1 MKSIIRTI
9 ICSMMLCLLPMSGH
23 AQDAD
28 LFTPVHKNAL
38 RLPAVPLITVDP
50 YFCLWSKYD
59 HLYDG
64 SVTHWSGVKKPLNG
78 AVYVD
83 GKAYRFMG
91 ESMEGIQPL
100 AAEKAWT
107 GKYVTSNPSGSW
119 TSIDYDDSSW
129 QSGEAPWGGGDDN
142 YNKTVKT
149 SWSGGNV
156 DIWVRRSF
164 DLEEI
169 EENAL
174 YYIMYKHDD
183 VFQLYINGTQIVST
197 GETWDVSGT
206 AVRIDKSLLKTG
218 RNVVSCH
225 CHNTYGGAY
234 VDMGVYMSI
243 LQEAEQKSCDVT
255 ATSTYYTFKCGGID
269 LNVVFTTPQVMSDLV
284 LFSTPI
290 SYISYQAKS
299 NDGKEHDVR
308 MYLQTSAEMAVRN
321 TSQTTITRRKL
332 ANGNMY
338 FYGGNETQSVLS
350 HTNDLIDWGYV
361 YAFSDQKEGHNL
373 KLGEHDA
380 LLREFASNGTVTS
393 PTLTRRSPGGTYYS
407 IVYNDSLGIVDA
419 EGKHAFYMLGYDD
432 TYSIQYFNSNRKG
445 YWTENG
451 KTSITKR
458 FEDLY
463 ENYEDIMQR
472 CREVDRQIYDDG
484 YAVGG
489 TKYAEILASVYRQ
502 TNAAHKLFTDSK
514 GNLMF
519 MSRENNS
526 GGFINTLDVTY
537 PSQPLY
543 WVYSPA
549 LAKAMI
555 TPVFEYSALGKWNY
569 DFPNHDLG
577 HYPIANGNHYG
588 NPADGSGSTMPVEQ
602 SGNMLTLAAIIATQ
616 DGDLDYLRKYL
627 PYMTKWADYLVE
639 NGKDP
644 ANQLCTD
651 DFMGHSARNTNLAA
665 KAIMGVM
672 SYSEVCRMLG
682 NEEKAQEYKAKAEDM
697 VAFWKQTAVTGSGTS
712 KHYLLNFGANSNTWS
727 DKYNLVWD
735 KIWGWDLMK
744 DVRTTEMAY
753 YMNKMQAFGLPL
765 DSRGNYCK
773 NDWQMWTM
781 GFADIASQRT
791 KLINTLWKYIN
802 ETTSRVPVSDNHDV
816 LSGRQAM
823 FQARSV
829 VGGYWM
835 RVFVEKTEGN
845 LLTGINGP
853 TPNPSRNGGEVYDLA
868 GRKVQ
873 GAWSKG
879 QEDSSMFNSQF
890 LIHNSKLGKGIYIVN
905 GRKVVVK

>member
-1 MKSIIRTI
+1 MKRLLTI
-9 ICSMMLCLLPMSGH
+9 VLCLVSLSGY
-23 AQDAD
+23 AQDTD
-28 LFTPVHKNAL
+28 FYTPVHRNAL

-83 GKAYRFMG
+83 GTAYRFMG
-91 ESMEGIQPL
+91 ESLESIYPV

-107 GKYVTSNPSGSW
+107 GKYVTSKPSGAWSD
-119 TSIDYDDSSW
+119 IDYDDSSW
-129 QSGEAPWGGGDDN
+129 KDGEAPWGGGDDG

-149 SWSGGNV
+149 AWSGGNV

-169 EENAL
+169 DDNAV

-183 VFQLYINGTQIVST
+183 VFQLYVNGTQVVST
-197 GETWDVSGT
+197 GETWDVTGKT
-206 AVRIDKSLLKTG
+206 VRIDNSLLRQG

-225 CHNTYGGAY
+225 CHNTTGGAY
-234 VDMGVYMSI
+234 VDMGVYLSV
-243 LQEAEQKSCDVT
+243 LEEAVQKSCTVT
-255 ATSTYYTFKCGGID
+255 ATSSYYTFQCGGID
-269 LNVVFTTPQVMSDLV
+269 LDLVFTTPQVMKDLV

-290 SYISYQAKS
+290 SYISYQARS

-308 MYLQTSAEMAVRN
+308 LFLQTSAEMAIR
-321 TSQTTITRRKL
+321 TTAQSTTTRRKL
-332 ANGNMY
+332 SNGYMY
-338 FYGGNETQSVLS
+338 FYAGNQSQDVLS

-373 KLGEHDA
+373 RLGEHDA
-380 LLREFASNGTVTS
+380 VLREFASTGSVTS
-393 PTLTRRSPGGTYYS
+393 PTIAKTSQGGTYYS
-407 IVYNDSLGIVDA
+407 IVYNDSLGIVNTS
-419 EGKHAFYMLGYDD
+419 GKRAFTMLGYDD
-432 TYSIQYFNSNRKG
+432 TYSIQYFKTNRRG
-445 YWTENG
+445 YWSNNG
-451 KTSITKR
+451 KVTITKR

-463 ENYEDIMQR
+463 ENYQSIMQQ
-472 CREVDRQIYDDG
+472 CRNVDREIYNDG

-502 TNAAHKLFTDSK
+502 VNAAHKLFTDTK

-543 WVYSPA
+543 WIYSPA

-616 DGDLDYLRKYL
+616 DGDIEYLRKYL
-627 PYMTKWADYLVE
+627 PYMTKWANYLVE

-672 SYSEVCRMLG
+672 SYSEILRMLG
-682 NEEKAQEYKAKAEDM
+682 DDEQADEYKAKALDM
-697 VAFWKQTAVTGSGTS
+697 ADFWKKNAYTTNGGR
-712 KHYLLNFGANSNTWS
+712 HYLLNFGANTSTWS
-727 DKYNLVWD
+727 TKYNLIWD
-735 KIWGWDLMK
+735 KIWGWDIMK
-744 DVRTTEMAY
+744 DARTAEMSF
-753 YMNKMQAFGLPL
+753 YMNKMKTYGLPL
-765 DSRGNYCK
+765 DSRGDLCK
-773 NDWQMWTM
+773 SDWQMWVM
-781 GFADIASQRT
+781 GFADVTSQRT
-791 KLINTLWKYIN
+791 ALINSLWKYIN
-802 ETTSRVPVSDNHDV
+802 ETKSRVPVSDNHYA
-816 LSGRQAM
+816 SGGNQAM

-835 RVFVEKTEGN
+835 RVFVEQFIDVN
-845 LLTGINGP
+845 RTGIDP
-853 TPNPSRNGGEVYDLA
+853 LA
-868 GRKVQ
+868 PFRGDEI
-873 GAWSKG
+873 A
-879 QEDSSMFNSQF
+879 
-890 LIHNSKLGKGIYIVN
+890 NSKSQNGKWFDLSGRQMVNGKWPNGKLPQGIYIKD
-905 GRKVVVK
+905 GKKTLIIK

>member
-1 MKSIIRTI
+1 MKRLLTA
-9 ICSMMLCLLPMSGH
+9 LFCLLSLTGRT
-23 AQDAD
+23 QNTEF
-28 LFTPVHKNAL
+28 FTPVHQNAL

-83 GKAYRFMG
+83 GEAYRFMG
-91 ESMEGIQPL
+91 ESMEGIYPL

-107 GKYVTSNPSGSW
+107 GKYVTSKPSGSW
-119 TSIDYDDSSW
+119 NAVDYDDSSW
-129 QSGEAPWGGGDDN
+129 QSGEAPWGGGDDT

-149 SWSGGNV
+149 PWSGGNV

-169 EENAL
+169 DDNAL

-183 VFQLYINGTQIVST
+183 VFQLYVNGTQIVST

-206 AVRIDKSLLKTG
+206 AVRIDKSLLQTG
-218 RNVVSCH
+218 RNVISCH
-225 CHNTYGGAY
+225 CHNTTGGAY
-234 VDMGVYMSI
+234 VDMGLYLSV
-243 LQEAEQKSCDVT
+243 LEEASQKSCTVT
-255 ATSTYYTFKCGGID
+255 ATSTYYTFQCGGID
-269 LNVVFTTPQVMSDLV
+269 LDVVFTTPQVMNDLV

-290 SYISYQAKS
+290 SYISYQARS
-299 NDGKEHDVR
+299 NDGKTHDVR
-308 MYLQTSAEMAVRN
+308 MFLQTSAEMAIRN
-321 TSQTTITRRKL
+321 TGQSTTTRRKVS
-332 ANGNMY
+332 NGNLY
-338 FYGGNETQSVLS
+338 FYGGNQTQNVLS
-350 HTNDLIDWGYV
+350 HTSDLIDWGYV
-361 YAFSDQKEGHNL
+361 YAFSDQQEGHNL
-373 KLGEHDA
+373 RLGEHDA
-380 LLREFASNGTVTS
+380 LLREFAATGTVTS
-393 PTLTRRSPGGTYYS
+393 PTISKASPGGTYYS
-407 IVYNDSLGIVDA
+407 IVYNDSLGIVNM
-419 EGKHAFYMLGYDD
+419 EGKRAFAMFGYDD
-432 TYSIQYFNSNRKG
+432 TFSIQYFGTNRKG
-445 YWTENG
+445 YWANNG
-451 KTSITKR
+451 KTTIIKR

-463 ENYEDIMQR
+463 ENYEEIMQR
-472 CREVDRQIYDDG
+472 CRNVDREIYNDG

-489 TKYAEILASVYRQ
+489 TKYAEILAAVYRQ
-502 TNAAHKLFTDSK
+502 VNAAHKLFTDTK

-543 WVYSPA
+543 WIYSPA

-555 TPVFEYSALGKWNY
+555 TPVFEYSALGKWNH

-577 HYPIANGNHYG
+577 HYPLANGNHYG
-588 NPADGSGSTMPVEQ
+588 NPNDGSGSTMPVEQ

-627 PYMTKWADYLVE
+627 PYMTKWANYLVE

-672 SYSEVCRMLG
+672 SYSEICRMLG
-682 NEEKAQEYKAKAEDM
+682 DEEQAEEYKAKAKDM
-697 VAFWKQTAVTGSGTS
+697 VAFWKKNALTTSSGR
-712 KHYLLNFGANSNTWS
+712 HYLLNFGANTSTWS

-744 DVRTTEMAY
+744 DVRTTEMSY
-753 YMNKMQAFGLPL
+753 YMNKMQTYGLPL

-781 GFADIASQRT
+781 GFADVESQRT
-791 KLINTLWKYIN
+791 RLINTLWKYIN

-835 RVFVEKTEGN
+835 RVFVEQFIDNNRTKIDEAQI
-845 LLTGINGP
+845 INGK
-853 TPNPSRNGGEVYDLA
+853 SSNGKWYDLQ
-868 GRKVQ
+868 GRQ
-873 GAWSKG
+873 WLTAP
-879 QEDSSMFNSQF
+879 
-890 LIHNSKLGKGIYIVN
+890 KGIYIKD
-905 GRKVVVK
+905 GKKIIK

>member
-1 MKSIIRTI
+1 MKRLLTVL
-9 ICSMMLCLLPMSGH
+9 LCLLSLTGR
-23 AQDAD
+23 AQNTEF
-28 LFTPVHKNAL
+28 FTPVHQNTL

-83 GKAYRFMG
+83 GQAYRFMG
-91 ESMEGIQPL
+91 ESMEGICPL

-107 GKYVTSNPSGSW
+107 GKYVTQRPSGSW
-119 TSIDYDDSSW
+119 SDIDYDDSGW
-129 QSGEAPWGGGDDN
+129 KNGEAPWGGGDDA

-149 SWSGGNV
+149 PWSGGNV

-164 DLEEI
+164 DIEEI
-169 EENAL
+169 EDNAI

-183 VFQLYINGTQIVST
+183 VFELYVNGTRIVST

-206 AVRIDKSLLKTG
+206 AVRIDKSLLQTG

-234 VDMGVYMSI
+234 VDMGVYLSV
-243 LQEAEQKSCDVT
+243 LQEAEQQSCTVT

-269 LNVVFTTPQVMSDLV
+269 LAVVFTTPQIMSDLT

-290 SYISYQAKS
+290 SYVSYQAKS
-299 NDGKEHDVR
+299 NDRKTHDVSI
-308 MYLQTSAEMAVRN
+308 YLQTSAEMAIR
-321 TSQTTITRRKL
+321 TTDQSTTTRRKI
-332 ANGNMY
+332 ANDKMY
-338 FYGGNETQSVLS
+338 FYAGNASQNVLS
-350 HTNDLIDWGYV
+350 QTNDLIDWGYV
-361 YAFSDQKEGHNL
+361 YTFSDQKPGHNL
-373 KLGEHDA
+373 RLGEHDA
-380 LLREFASNGTVTS
+380 VLREFASTGTVTS
-393 PTLTRRSPGGTYYS
+393 PVISKSSSGGTYYS
-407 IVYNDSLGIVDA
+407 IVYNDSLGRVNTK
-419 EGKHAFYMLGYDD
+419 GKCSFTMFGYDD
-432 TYSIQYFNSNRKG
+432 TYSIQYFNNNRKG
-445 YWTENG
+445 YWANNG
-451 KTSITKR
+451 KTTILKR

-463 ENYEDIMQR
+463 ENYDDIMLR
-472 CREVDRQIYDDG
+472 CRLVDKQIYNDG

-502 TNAAHKLFTDSK
+502 VNAAHKLFTDGK

-543 WVYSPA
+543 WIYSPA

-627 PYMTKWADYLVE
+627 PYMTKWANYLVK

-672 SYSEVCRMLG
+672 SYSEICRMLG
-682 NEEKAQEYKAKAEDM
+682 DEEQAEEYKAKAKDM
-697 VAFWKQTAVTGSGTS
+697 AAFWKKNAYTTDGGT
-712 KHYLLNFGANSNTWS
+712 HYLLNFGANTNTWS

-735 KIWGWDLMK
+735 KIWGWDLML
-744 DVRTTEMAY
+744 DVRNTEMSY
-753 YMNKMQAFGLPL
+753 YMNKMQTYGLPL

-781 GFADIASQRT
+781 GFADVESERT
-791 KLINTLWKYIN
+791 RLINTLWKYIN
-802 ETTSRVPVSDNHDV
+802 ETSSRVPVSDNHDV

-835 RVFVEKTEGN
+835 RVFVEQFIDCDR
-845 LLTGINGP
+845 TGIRLPKIINSKSS
-853 TPNPSRNGGEVYDLA
+853 NNKLYDLS
-868 GRKVQ
+868 GRQ
-873 GAWSKG
+873 WSM
-879 QEDSSMFNSQF
+879 DNSQW
-890 LIHNSKLGKGIYIVN
+890 STAPKGIYIKD
-905 GRKVVVK
+905 GKKIVK

>member
-1 MKSIIRTI
+1 MKRLLTV
-9 ICSMMLCLLPMSGH
+9 LFCLLSLTGR
-23 AQDAD
+23 AQNTEF
-28 LFTPVHKNAL
+28 FTPVHQNTL

-83 GKAYRFMG
+83 GQAYRFMG
-91 ESMEGIQPL
+91 ESMEGICPL

-107 GKYVTSNPSGSW
+107 GKYVTQRPSGSW
-119 TSIDYDDSSW
+119 SDIDYDDSGW
-129 QSGEAPWGGGDDN
+129 KNGEAPWGGGDDA

-149 SWSGGNV
+149 PWSGGNV

-164 DLEEI
+164 DLEKI
-169 EENAL
+169 EENAI

-183 VFQLYINGTQIVST
+183 VFELYVNGTRIVST

-206 AVRIDKSLLKTG
+206 AVRIDKSLLQTG

-234 VDMGVYMSI
+234 VDMGVYLSV
-243 LQEAEQKSCDVT
+243 LQEAEQQSCTVT

-269 LNVVFTTPQVMSDLV
+269 LDVVFTTPQIMSDLT

-290 SYISYQAKS
+290 SYVSYQAKS
-299 NDGKEHDVR
+299 NDRKTHDVNI
-308 MYLQTSAEMAVRN
+308 YLQTSAEMAIR
-321 TSQTTITRRKL
+321 TTDQSTTTRRKI
-332 ANGNMY
+332 ANDKMY
-338 FYGGNETQSVLS
+338 FYAGNASQNVLS
-350 HTNDLIDWGYV
+350 QTNDLIDWGYV
-361 YAFSDQKEGHNL
+361 YTFSDQKPGHNL
-373 KLGEHDA
+373 RLGEHDA
-380 LLREFASNGTVTS
+380 VLREFASTGTVTS
-393 PTLTRRSPGGTYYS
+393 PVISKSSSGGTYYS
-407 IVYNDSLGIVDA
+407 IVYNDSLGRVNTK
-419 EGKHAFYMLGYDD
+419 GKCSFTMFGYDD
-432 TYSIQYFNSNRKG
+432 TYSIQYFNNNRKG
-445 YWTENG
+445 YWANNG
-451 KTSITKR
+451 KTTILKR

-463 ENYEDIMQR
+463 ENYDDIMQR
-472 CREVDRQIYDDG
+472 CRLVDKQIYNDG

-502 TNAAHKLFTDSK
+502 VNAAHKLFTDGK

-543 WVYSPA
+543 WIYSPA

-627 PYMTKWADYLVE
+627 PYMTKWANYLVE

-672 SYSEVCRMLG
+672 SYSEICRMLG
-682 NEEKAQEYKAKAEDM
+682 DEEQAEEYKAKAKDM
-697 VAFWKQTAVTGSGTS
+697 AAFWKKNAYTTDGGT
-712 KHYLLNFGANSNTWS
+712 HYLLNFGANTNTWS

-735 KIWGWDLMK
+735 KIWGWDLML
-744 DVRTTEMAY
+744 DVRNTEMSY
-753 YMNKMQAFGLPL
+753 YMNKMQTYGLPL

-781 GFADIASQRT
+781 GFADVESQRT

-802 ETTSRVPVSDNHDV
+802 ETSSRVPVSDNHDV

-835 RVFVEKTEGN
+835 RVFVEQF
-845 LLTGINGP
+845 LDCDRTGIWSP
-853 TPNPSRNGGEVYDLA
+853 QTPLEGEPNEKSTNSKWYDLS
-868 GRKVQ
+868 GRQ
-873 GAWSKG
+873 WSR
-879 QEDSSMFNSQF
+879 DNSQW
-890 LIHNSKLGKGIYIVN
+890 STAPKGIYIKD
-905 GRKVVVK
+905 GKKVVK

>member
-1 MKSIIRTI
+1 MKRLLTVL
-9 ICSMMLCLLPMSGH
+9 LCLLSLTGI
-23 AQDAD
+23 AQNTEF
-28 LFTPVHKNAL
+28 FTPVHQNAL

-83 GKAYRFMG
+83 GQAYRFMG
-91 ESMEGIQPL
+91 ESMESIYPL

-107 GKYVTSNPSGSW
+107 GKYVTSKPSGSW
-119 TSIDYDDSSW
+119 SDIDYDDSSW
-129 QSGEAPWGGGDDN
+129 NDGEAPWGGGDDA
-142 YNKTVKT
+142 YEKTVKT
-149 SWSGGNV
+149 PWSGGNV

-169 EENAL
+169 EDDAL

-183 VFQLYINGTQIVST
+183 VFQLYVNGTQVVST
-197 GETWDVSGT
+197 GETWDVFGKT
-206 AVRIDKSLLKTG
+206 VLIDKSLLQIG

-225 CHNTYGGAY
+225 CHNTTGGAY
-234 VDMGVYMSI
+234 VDMGVYLSV
-243 LQEAEQKSCDVT
+243 LQEAKQQSCTVT
-255 ATSTYYTFKCGGID
+255 ATSTYYTFQCGGID
-269 LNVVFTTPQVMSDLV
+269 LDVVFTTPQIMSDLT

-290 SYISYQAKS
+290 SYISYQARS
-299 NDGKEHDVR
+299 NDGNEHDVR
-308 MYLQTSAEMAVRN
+308 IYLQTSAEMAVRN
-321 TSQTTITRRKL
+321 SSQSTVTRRRVV
-332 ANGNMY
+332 NDNTY
-338 FYGGNETQSVLS
+338 FYGGNQTQNALS

-361 YAFSDQKEGHNL
+361 YVFSDQKEGHNL
-373 KLGEHDA
+373 RLGAHDTM
-380 LLREFASNGTVTS
+380 LREFASTGTVTS
-393 PTLTRRSPGGTYYS
+393 PVITKTSPGGTYYS
-407 IVYNDSLGIVDA
+407 IVYNDSLGIVNTA
-419 EGKHAFYMLGYDD
+419 GKSAFAMFGYDD
-432 TYSIQYFNSNRKG
+432 TYSIEYHSTKRKG
-445 YWTENG
+445 YWANNG
-451 KTSITKR
+451 KNTIISR

-472 CREVDRQIYDDG
+472 CRNVDRQIYNDG

-489 TKYAEILASVYRQ
+489 TKYAEILAGVYRQ
-502 TNAAHKLFTDSK
+502 VNAAHKLFTDTK

-543 WVYSPA
+543 WIYSPA

-555 TPVFEYSALGKWNY
+555 TPVFEYSAMGKWNY

-588 NPADGSGSTMPVEQ
+588 NPSDGTGSTMPVEQ

-616 DGDLDYLRKYL
+616 DGDIEYLRKYL
-627 PYMTKWADYLVE
+627 PYMTKWANYLVE

-672 SYSEVCRMLG
+672 SYSEILRMLG
-682 NEEKAQEYKAKAEDM
+682 DDEGADEYKAKAQDM
-697 VAFWKQTAVTGSGTS
+697 ITFWKKNALSTTNSR
-712 KHYLLNFGANSNTWS
+712 HYLLNFGADGGTWS
-727 DKYNLVWD
+727 TKYNLVWD

-744 DVRTTEMAY
+744 DVRNVEMSY
-753 YMNKMQAFGLPL
+753 YMNKLKTFGLPL
-765 DSRGNYCK
+765 DSRGDLCK
-773 NDWQMWTM
+773 SDWQMWVM
-781 GFADIASQRT
+781 GFADVESQRT
-791 KLINTLWKYIN
+791 RLINTLWKYIN
-802 ETTSRVPVSDNHDV
+802 ETKSRVPVSDNHYA
-816 LSGRQAM
+816 SGGNMAM

-835 RVFVEKTEGN
+835 RVFVEQFIDAN
-845 LLTGINGP
+845 RTGIESLTP
-853 TPNPSRNGGEVYDLA
+853 TPSPRRGETYDLS
-868 GRKVQ
+868 GRQIVN
-873 GAWSKG
+873 SK
-879 QEDSSMFNSQF
+879 SS
-890 LIHNSKLGKGIYIVN
+890 NSKLPRGIYIKN
-905 GRKVVVK
+905 GKKIFNR

>member
-1 MKSIIRTI
+1 MKFIIRTI
-9 ICSMMLCLLPMSGH
+9 ICSMALCLLPVTGN
-23 AQDAD
+23 AQDED
-28 LFTPVHKNAL
+28 LFTPVHKNTL

-59 HLYDG
+59 NLYDG

-83 GKAYRFMG
+83 GQTYRFMG
-91 ESMEGIQPL
+91 ESLEAVYPV

-107 GKYVTSNPSGSW
+107 GKYVTAKPTGTW
-119 TSIDYDDSSW
+119 TDIDYDDSSW
-129 QSGEAPWGGGDDN
+129 KSGEAPWGGGDDG

-149 SWSGGNV
+149 EWSGGNV
-156 DIWVRRSF
+156 DIWVRRTVN
-164 DLEEI
+164 LEEI
-169 EENAL
+169 NEKAL

-183 VFQLYINGTQIVST
+183 VFELYVNGTKILST
-197 GETWDVSGT
+197 GEVWDVSGKT
-206 AVRIDKSLLKTG
+206 ALIDRSLLREGT
-218 RNVVSCH
+218 NVISCH
-225 CHNTYGGAY
+225 CHNTSGGAY
-234 VDMGVYMSI
+234 VDMGLYLSV
-243 LQEAEQKSCDVT
+243 LQEAEQKSCTVT
-255 ATSTYYTFKCGGID
+255 ATSSYYTFKCGGID
-269 LNVVFTTPQVMSDLV
+269 LDVVFTTPQVMSDLT

-290 SYISYQAKS
+290 SYISYQARS
-299 NDGKEHDVR
+299 NDGREHDVR

-321 TSQTTITRRKL
+321 AGQSTATRRKIT
-332 ANGNMY
+332 NGNKY
-338 FYGGNETQSVLS
+338 YYGGNQTQNVLS
-350 HTNDLIDWGYV
+350 QTGDLIDWGYV

-373 KLGEHDA
+373 CLGDRDV
-380 LLREFASNGTVTS
+380 LLHEFTSTGIVTTS
-393 PTLTRRSPGGTYYS
+393 VVSKTSSGGNYYS
-407 IVYNDSLGIVDA
+407 IVYNDSLGIIGN
-419 EGKHAFYMLGYDD
+419 EGKSAFAMLGYDD

-445 YWTENG
+445 YWTNNG
-451 KTSITKR
+451 KVNITKR
-458 FEDLY
+458 FEELY
-463 ENYEDIMQR
+463 ENYENIMQQ
-472 CREVDRQIYDDG
+472 CREVDRQIYNDG

-543 WVYSPA
+543 WIYSPA

-602 SGNMLTLAAIIATQ
+602 SGNMLTLAAIIATR
-616 DGDLDYLRKYL
+616 DCDLDYLRKYL

-672 SYSEVCRMLG
+672 SYSEICHMLG
-682 NEEKAQEYKAKAEDM
+682 DDEKAAEYKAKALDM
-697 VAFWKQTAVTGSGTS
+697 ADFWKKTAYTNSGG
-712 KHYLLNFGANSNTWS
+712 KHYVLNFGASTNTWS
-727 DKYNLVWD
+727 SKYNLVWD
-735 KIWGWDLMK
+735 RIWGWDIMK
-744 DVRTTEMAY
+744 DVRTNEMSY
-753 YMNKMQAFGLPL
+753 YMTKMQSYGLPL
-765 DSRGNYCK
+765 DSRGDLCK
-773 NDWQMWTM
+773 SDWQMWVM
-781 GFADIASQRT
+781 GFADLQSQRNT
-791 KLINTLWKYIN
+791 LINTLWKYIN
-802 ETTSRVPVSDNHDV
+802 ETKSRVPVSDNHNV
-816 LSGRQAM
+816 KSGSQAM

-835 RVFVEKTEGN
+835 RVFVN
-845 LLTGINGP
+845 QFSQDVYTGIKGP
-853 TPNPSRNGGEVYDLA
+853 SSQPSNEWESETFDLS
-868 GRKVQ
+868 GRKV
-873 GAWSKG
+873 
-879 QEDSSMFNSQF
+879 NS
-890 LIHNSKLGKGIYIVN
+890 NSEIKKGIYIKN
-905 GRKVVVK
+905 GKKVLY

>member
-1 MKSIIRTI
+1 MKRLLTVL
-9 ICSMMLCLLPMSGH
+9 LCLLSLTGN
-23 AQDAD
+23 AQKKEF
-28 LFTPVHKNAL
+28 FTPVHENAL

-64 SVTHWSGVKKPLNG
+64 GVTHWSGVKKPLNG

-91 ESMEGIQPL
+91 ESMEAIYPM
-100 AAEKAWT
+100 ASEKAWT
-107 GKYVTSNPSGSW
+107 GKYVTSKPSGSW
-119 TSIDYDDSSW
+119 SSVGYDDSSW
-129 QSGEAPWGGGDDN
+129 ESGNAPWGGGDDG

-149 SWSGGNV
+149 SWSGDNK
-156 DIWVRRSF
+156 DIWIRRSF
-164 DLEEI
+164 TLDEI
-169 EENAL
+169 DENAL
-174 YYIMYKHDD
+174 YYAMFKHDD
-183 VFQLYINGTQIVST
+183 TFELYVNGTQVVST
-197 GETWDVSGT
+197 GFTWDVTGK
-206 AVRIDKSLLKTG
+206 AALIDKSLLRQG
-218 RNVVSCH
+218 DNVLACH

-234 VDMGVYMSI
+234 VDMGLYLSM
-243 LQEAEQKSCDVT
+243 LEEAVQKSYTVT
-255 ATSTYYTFKCGGID
+255 ATSTYYTFLCGGID
-269 LNVVFTTPQVMSDLV
+269 LDVVFTTPQVMSDLV

-299 NDGKEHDVR
+299 NDKKTHKVYV
-308 MYLQTSAEMAVRN
+308 YLQTSAEMAVRN
-321 TSQTTITRRKL
+321 TSQGTTTRRKIS
-332 ANGNMY
+332 NGYEY
-338 FYGGNETQSVLS
+338 FYGGNQSQNVLS
-350 HTNDLIDWGYV
+350 QTGDLIDWGYV
-361 YAFSDQKEGHNL
+361 YAFNDQKPGHYL

-380 LLREFASNGTVTS
+380 MLREFASTGTVTS
-393 PTLTRRSPGGTYYS
+393 TLKAKTSTGGTYFS
-407 IVYNDSLGIVDA
+407 IIYNDSLGVVNA
-419 EGKHAFYMLGYDD
+419 NGKRSFAMFGYDD
-432 TYSIQYFNSNRKG
+432 TYSIQYHGANRKG
-445 YWTENG
+445 YWANNG
-451 KTSITKR
+451 KTTITKR

-463 ENYEDIMQR
+463 TNYEDIMES
-472 CREVDRQIYDDG
+472 CRGVDRTIYNDG

-489 TKYAEILASVYRQ
+489 TKYAEILVSVYRQ
-502 TNAAHKLFTDSK
+502 TNAAHKLFTDTK

-543 WVYSPA
+543 WIYSPA

-577 HYPIANGNHYG
+577 HYPVANGNHYG

-627 PYMTKWADYLVE
+627 TYMTKWANYLVE

-672 SYSEVCRMLG
+672 SYSEILRMLG
-682 NEEKAQEYKAKAEDM
+682 DEEGAEEYKAKAQDM
-697 VAFWKQTAVTGSGTS
+697 AAFWKQNAYTTSGG
-712 KHYLLNFGANSNTWS
+712 KHYLLNFGADAGTWS
-727 DKYNLVWD
+727 TKYNLVWD
-735 KIWGWDLMK
+735 KIWGWDLML
-744 DVRTTEMAY
+744 DVRTNEMSFY
-753 YMNKMQAFGLPL
+753 TNNKMKTYGLPL
-765 DSRGNYCK
+765 DSRGDLCK
-773 NDWQMWTM
+773 SDWQMWVM
-781 GFADIASQRT
+781 GFADSQTQRT

-802 ETTSRVPVSDNHDV
+802 ETNSRVPVSDNHYA
-816 LSGRQAM
+816 SGGNQAM

-835 RVFVEKTEGN
+835 RVFVEQFIDCN
-845 LLTGINGP
+845 RTGIDPLAPFRGNE
-853 TPNPSRNGGEVYDLA
+853 NENSKSSNSKWYDLS
-868 GRKVQ
+868 GRQIV
-873 GAWSKG
+873 
-879 QEDSSMFNSQF
+879 
-890 LIHNSKLGKGIYIVN
+890 NSKLSNSKLPQGIYIKD
-905 GRKVVVK
+905 GKKTLTK

>member
-1 MKSIIRTI
+1 MKRLLTI
-9 ICSMMLCLLPMSGH
+9 VLCLVSLSGY
-23 AQDAD
+23 AQDTD
-28 LFTPVHKNAL
+28 FYTPVHRNAL

-83 GKAYRFMG
+83 GTAYRFMG
-91 ESMEGIQPL
+91 ESLESIYPV

-107 GKYVTSNPSGSW
+107 GKYVTSKPSGAWSD
-119 TSIDYDDSSW
+119 IDYDDSSW
-129 QSGEAPWGGGDDN
+129 KEGEAPWGGGDDG

-149 SWSGGNV
+149 AWSGGNV

-169 EENAL
+169 DDNAV

-183 VFQLYINGTQIVST
+183 VFQLYVNGTQVVST
-197 GETWDVSGT
+197 GETWDVTGKT
-206 AVRIDKSLLKTG
+206 VRIDNSLLRQG

-225 CHNTYGGAY
+225 CHNTTGGAY
-234 VDMGVYMSI
+234 VDMGVYLSV
-243 LQEAEQKSCDVT
+243 LEEAVQKSCTVT
-255 ATSTYYTFKCGGID
+255 ATSSYYTFQCGGID
-269 LNVVFTTPQVMSDLV
+269 LDLVFTTPQVMKDLV

-290 SYISYQAKS
+290 SYISYQARS

-308 MYLQTSAEMAVRN
+308 LFLQTSAEMAIR
-321 TSQTTITRRKL
+321 TTAQSTTTRRKL
-332 ANGNMY
+332 SNGYMY
-338 FYGGNETQSVLS
+338 FYAGNQSQDVLS

-373 KLGEHDA
+373 RLGEHDA
-380 LLREFASNGTVTS
+380 VLREFASTGSVTS
-393 PTLTRRSPGGTYYS
+393 PTIAKTSQGGTYYS
-407 IVYNDSLGIVDA
+407 IVYNDSLGIVNTS
-419 EGKHAFYMLGYDD
+419 GKRAFTMLGYDD
-432 TYSIQYFNSNRKG
+432 TYSIQYFKTNRRG
-445 YWTENG
+445 YWSNNG
-451 KTSITKR
+451 KVTITKR

-463 ENYEDIMQR
+463 ENYQSIMQQ
-472 CREVDRQIYDDG
+472 CRNVDREIYNDG

-502 TNAAHKLFTDSK
+502 VNAAHKLFTDTK

-543 WVYSPA
+543 WIYSPA

-616 DGDLDYLRKYL
+616 DGDIEYLRKYL
-627 PYMTKWADYLVE
+627 PYMTKWANYLVE

-672 SYSEVCRMLG
+672 SYSEILRMLG
-682 NEEKAQEYKAKAEDM
+682 DDEQADEYKAKALDM
-697 VAFWKQTAVTGSGTS
+697 ADFWKKNAYTTSGGR
-712 KHYLLNFGANSNTWS
+712 HYLLNFGANTSTWS
-727 DKYNLVWD
+727 TKYNLIWD
-735 KIWGWDLMK
+735 KIWGWDIMK
-744 DVRTTEMAY
+744 DVRTAEMSF
-753 YMNKMQAFGLPL
+753 YMNKMKTYGLPL
-765 DSRGNYCK
+765 DSRGDLCK
-773 NDWQMWTM
+773 SDWQMWVM
-781 GFADIASQRT
+781 GFADVTSQRT
-791 KLINTLWKYIN
+791 ALINSLWKYIN
-802 ETTSRVPVSDNHDV
+802 ETKSRVPVSDNHYA
-816 LSGRQAM
+816 SGGNQAM

-835 RVFVEKTEGN
+835 RVFVEQFIDVN
-845 LLTGINGP
+845 RTGIDP
-853 TPNPSRNGGEVYDLA
+853 LA
-868 GRKVQ
+868 PFRGDEI
-873 GAWSKG
+873 A
-879 QEDSSMFNSQF
+879 
-890 LIHNSKLGKGIYIVN
+890 NSKSQNGKWFDLSGRQMVNGKWPNGKLPQGIYIKD
-905 GRKVVVK
+905 GKKTLIIK

>member
-1 MKSIIRTI
+1 MKRLLSVL
-9 ICSMMLCLLPMSGH
+9 LCLITLTGN
-23 AQDAD
+23 AQKTEF
-28 LFTPVHKNAL
+28 FTPVHQNGL

-78 AVYVD
+78 AVFVD
-83 GKAYRFMG
+83 NKAYRFMG
-91 ESMEGIQPL
+91 ESMEGICPMASEQ
-100 AAEKAWT
+100 AWT
-107 GKYVTSNPSGSW
+107 GKYVTNRPSGSW

-129 QSGEAPWGGGDDN
+129 QSGEAPWGGGDDA
-142 YNKTVKT
+142 YNKTAKT
-149 SWSGGNV
+149 TWEGGNV

-164 DLEEI
+164 DLDEI
-169 EENAL
+169 DSKAL
-174 YYIMYKHDD
+174 YYAMYKHDD
-183 VFQLYINGTQIVST
+183 VFQLYVNGTQVAST
-197 GETWDVSGT
+197 GETWDVGGT
-206 AVRIDKSLLKTG
+206 AVQIDKSLLKTG
-218 RNVVSCH
+218 RNVIACH
-225 CHNTYGGAY
+225 CHNTYGGAF
-234 VDMGVYMSI
+234 VDMGLYLSV
-243 LQEAEQKSCDVT
+243 LQEAEQKSCTVT

-269 LNVVFTTPQVMSDLV
+269 LDVVFTTPQVMNDLV

-290 SYISYQAKS
+290 SYISYQAKP
-299 NDGKEHDVR
+299 NDGKMHDVR
-308 MYLQTSAEMAVRN
+308 IFLQTSAEMAIRTAAQSTV
-321 TSQTTITRRKL
+321 TRRKVT
-332 ANGNMY
+332 NGNMY
-338 FYGGNETQSVLS
+338 FYGGNTTQSPLS

-361 YAFSDQKEGHNL
+361 YAFSDQKSGHNL

-380 LLREFASNGTVTS
+380 MLREFASSGTVTS
-393 PTLTRRSPGGTYYS
+393 PVITKTSSGGSYYS
-407 IVYNDSLGIVDA
+407 IIYNDSLGVVNSK
-419 EGKHAFYMLGYDD
+419 GKRGFSMFGYDD
-432 TYSIQYFNSNRKG
+432 TYSIQYHSANRKG
-445 YWTENG
+445 YWANNG
-451 KTSITKR
+451 KTPITKR

-463 ENYEDIMQR
+463 ENYDDIMER
-472 CREVDRQIYDDG
+472 CRDMDRLIYNDG

-502 TNAAHKLFTDSK
+502 TNAAHKLFTDKNSN

-543 WVYSPA
+543 WIYSPA

-588 NPADGSGSTMPVEQ
+588 NPSDGSGSTMPVEQ

-627 PYMTKWADYLVE
+627 PYMTKWANYLVE

-672 SYSEVCRMLG
+672 SYSEICRMLG
-682 NEEKAQEYKAKAEDM
+682 DNEKADEYRAKAQDM
-697 VAFWKQTAVTGSGTS
+697 AAFWKQNALSNTGGR
-712 KHYLLNFGANSNTWS
+712 HYLLNFGADGGTWS
-727 DKYNLVWD
+727 TKYNLVWD
-735 KIWGWDLMK
+735 KIWGWDIMA
-744 DVRTTEMAY
+744 DVRSSEIAY
-753 YMNKMQAFGLPL
+753 YTTNKMRTYGLPL
-765 DSRGNYCK
+765 DSRGDLCK
-773 NDWQMWTM
+773 SDWQMWVM
-781 GFADIASQRT
+781 GFADQEAQRT

-802 ETTSRVPVSDNHDV
+802 ETPSRVPVSDNHYA
-816 LSGRQAM
+816 SGGSMAM

-835 RVFVEKTEGN
+835 RVFVDQFIDCNRTSIQTPEMVNGKSSNGKWYN
-845 LLTGINGP
+845 LQGQQMVNDKWSNG
-853 TPNPSRNGGEVYDLA
+853 
-868 GRKVQ
+868 
-873 GAWSKG
+873 
-879 QEDSSMFNSQF
+879 
-890 LIHNSKLGKGIYIVN
+890 KLPQGIYIKDGKKTIISN
-905 GRKVVVK
+905 